1 MRVDQYQADE
11 RMKSWLKH
19 YERCNFKWDVKM
31 FTAPDGECIVRAK
44 YHGETL
50 CGFVMI
56 ELSEYRLIIDGD
68 MGYAVAHL
76 TQKATFDNIRTY
88 DAYYLA
94 NKIDVTDRN
103 TRCGHDSVMY
113 DCVGAW
119 LAAFSKLP
127 PDEVVAPVKQPD
139 EIAREDS
146 SAEHSDEI

>member
-1 MRVDQYQADE
+1 
-11 RMKSWLKH
+11 MKSWLKH
-19 YERCNFKWDVKM
+19 YERFNFKWDVKK
-31 FTAPDGECIVRAK
+31 FTALDGECVVRAK
-44 YHGETL
+44 YHGETQ

-56 ELSEYRLIIDGD
+56 EMSGCRLIIDGD
-68 MGYAVAHL
+68 MGFAAAHL

-103 TRCGHDSVMY
+103 TQCGHDSVMY

-127 PDEVVAPVKQPD
+127 PDE
-139 EIAREDS
+139 IAR
-146 SAEHSDEI
+146 

>member
-1 MRVDQYQADE
+1 
-11 RMKSWLKH
+11 MKSWLKH
-19 YERCNFKWDVKM
+19 YERFNFKWDVKK
-31 FTAPDGECIVRAK
+31 FTALDCECVVRAK
-44 YHGETL
+44 YHGETQ

-68 MGYAVAHL
+68 IGYAVAHL

-94 NKIDVTDRN
+94 DNIDVTNRN
-103 TRCGHDSVMY
+103 TRFGHDRVAY

-127 PDEVVAPVKQPD
+127 TDDVVSQVKKTD
-139 EIAREDS
+139 
-146 SAEHSDEI
+146 